1 MVWIVEKKVFHHF
14 FDLGFETVR
23 IPIRVKFEFEVKKGI
38 LVPGS
43 ISKSI
48 LYNLPALE
56 RHYPNLDPARLQQT
70 IEEAADNEIQKYL
83 QECGYLKA

>member
-48 LYNLPALE
+48 LYNL
-56 RHYPNLDPARLQQT
+56 DPARLQQT